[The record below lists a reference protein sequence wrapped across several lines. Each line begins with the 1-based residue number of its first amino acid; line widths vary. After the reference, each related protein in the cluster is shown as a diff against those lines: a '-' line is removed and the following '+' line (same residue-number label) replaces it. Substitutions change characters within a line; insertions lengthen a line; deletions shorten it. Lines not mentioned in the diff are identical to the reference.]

1 MLKLKNVTLVA
12 IDTRWPDLALKSL
25 QRSMKRV
32 EFDSVKLMHSKE
44 YHQHNPDI
52 ESCVIPTLASAEEYS
67 RFMLKN
73 LIDYIETDY
82 VLVTQWDSWVVD
94 TSKWTDEFLS
104 YDYVGAPW
112 PNCAPAL
119 SVGNGGFSL
128 RSKALLNFTAMADIR
143 NPHPEDVAII
153 DQHNHL
159 GSSSPISIAPL
170 YLAKDFSFERQLDDE
185 CHNSFRKSFGFHGLF
200 NFPCFLPENELF
212 EILRVLPPSISE
224 SVEFW
229 DLVETHALD
238 RSRLPWQPVKRL
250 TGLRRLVSKL
260 RILKIPG

>member
-1 MLKLKNVTLVA
+1 VLKLKDVTLVA

-32 EFDSVKLMHSKE
+32 DFGSVKLIHSKA
-44 YHQHNPDI
+44 YHPDDRDI
-52 ESCVIPTLASAEEYS
+52 ESCVVPPLASAEEYS

-73 LIDYIETDY
+73 LIDYIETDH

-128 RSKALLNFTAMADIR
+128 RSKALLKFTAMADISKT
-143 NPHPEDVAII
+143 HPEDVAII
-153 DQHNHL
+153 DHHNHL
-159 GSSSPISIAPL
+159 GSSSPISVAPL
-170 YLAKDFSFERQLDDE
+170 YLAKDFSFERPLDDE
-185 CHNSFRKSFGFHGLF
+185 PRNSFRKSFGFHGLF
-200 NFPCFLPENELF
+200 NFPYFLTENELF
-212 EILRVLPPSISE
+212 EILRLLPPSIRE

-229 DLVETHALD
+229 DLVEDHDLD
-238 RSRLPWQPVKRL
+238 KSRLPWQPVKRL

-260 RILKIPG
+260 RVFKI